1 MSVGRRGKSWLLYA
15 MLVPVINLPM
25 AQSLATQHRLDVDG
39 VDVEA
44 TVVERTL
51 GGSADAPSYYLT
63 ARLPADVVDDSGASI
78 VSAPVDRATYD
89 AADDSGTVEVRV
101 LPSRPATAYRFDG
114 EQHSRLGLW
123 ITLGADVLLAGLVLL
138 IWRTG
143 RYRGG
148 EVLRIEA
155 TADVAFAD
163 GAAEGPTAGGDLAD
177 DELRV
182 TGVVLE
188 ASADEVLLDL
198 GDRVAHVIL
207 DGHGC
212 LVDVGASGVARG
224 RPVG

>member
-63 ARLPADVVDDSGASI
+63 ARLP
-78 VSAPVDRATYD
+78 
-89 AADDSGTVEVRV
+89 DDSGTVEVRV

-123 ITLGADVLLAGLVLL
+123 ITLGADALLAGLVLL
-138 IWRTG
+138 I
-143 RYRGG
+143 
-148 EVLRIEA
+148 
-155 TADVAFAD
+155 
-163 GAAEGPTAGGDLAD
+163 
-177 DELRV
+177 
-182 TGVVLE
+182 
-188 ASADEVLLDL
+188 
-198 GDRVAHVIL
+198 
-207 DGHGC
+207 
-212 LVDVGASGVARG
+212 
-224 RPVG
+224 